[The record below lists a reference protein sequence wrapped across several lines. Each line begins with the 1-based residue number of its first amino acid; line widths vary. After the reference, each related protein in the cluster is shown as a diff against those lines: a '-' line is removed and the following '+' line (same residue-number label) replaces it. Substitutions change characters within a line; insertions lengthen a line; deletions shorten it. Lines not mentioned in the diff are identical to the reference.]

1 MGTSAEPRARP
12 SLPSRSCSCAG
23 PCNRADPPSQVPAA
37 RCTHATRCGTVT
49 TAEAS
54 SQSSRA
60 IAAQTVPCSAETQDW
75 LALTVA
81 HELQPISVASG
92 SFKCS
97 GAGAGGGLGCP
108 SGAGAWSRE
117 VCGAGKSGKFQ
128 AAGSSIVCD
137 FEGRWRKQHG
147 NVISSPR
154 VPQPVKKRHHQI
166 AKRKQG
172 TKANSGQ
179 NFHISLCAFHITYS
193 YQHCLSRVQL
203 PASLRKHSRTH

>member
-1 MGTSAEPRARP
+1 MERSHSQYRVGNTCQPWGHRQNPEPRP
-12 SLPSRSCSCAG
+12 SLLSWRCSCGG

-54 SQSSRA
+54 SQSSGA
-60 IAAQTVPCSAETQDW
+60 IRAQTVPCSAEPQDW

-81 HELQPISVASG
+81 HELQPISVAFG

-97 GAGAGGGLGCP
+97 GAGGGLGCP
-108 SGAGAWSRE
+108 SGAGAWRRE
-117 VCGAGKSGKFQ
+117 VGGAGKSGKFQ
-128 AAGSSIVCD
+128 PAGSSIVCD

-154 VPQPVKKRHHQI
+154 VPQPVKK
-166 AKRKQG
+166 KTPPSNRKEKTGNKSKQWPEFPYFL
-172 TKANSGQ
+172 TC
-179 NFHISLCAFHITYS
+179 FPHYIL
-193 YQHCLSRVQL
+193 L
-203 PASLRKHSRTH
+203 PALSV

>member
-1 MGTSAEPRARP
+1 MERSHSQYRVGNTCQPWGHRQNPESRP
-12 SLPSRSCSCAG
+12 SLPSRSCSYAG

-37 RCTHATRCGTVT
+37 RCTHATPCGTVT

-60 IAAQTVPCSAETQDW
+60 IRAQTVPCSAEPQDW

-81 HELQPISVASG
+81 HELQPISVAFG

-97 GAGAGGGLGCP
+97 GAGGGLGCP
-108 SGAGAWSRE
+108 SGAGAWSQE
-117 VCGAGKSGKFQ
+117 VGGAGKIQ
-128 AAGSSIVCD
+128 PAGSSTVCD

-166 AKRKQG
+166 AKRKTGNKSKQWPEFPYFL
-172 TKANSGQ
+172 TC
-179 NFHISLCAFHITYS
+179 FPHYIL
-193 YQHCLSRVQL
+193 L
-203 PASLRKHSRTH
+203 PALSV